1 MTIVSVKLDREN
13 LVPLPEDVLSLTK
26 KGIVSHKE
34 WPRPSQADVDLVLAK
49 LDKKYRKRYD
59 RVSKYLF
66 NH

>member
-1 MTIVSVKLDREN
+1 MKLYRED
-13 LVPLPEDVLSLTK
+13 LVPLPEDVLSLTE
-26 KGIVSHKE
+26 KGIVSHKD
-34 WPRPSQADVDLVLAK
+34 WPGPSQADVDLVLSK

>member
-1 MTIVSVKLDREN
+1 MTIVSVKLDRED
-13 LVPLPEDVLSLTK
+13 LVPLPEDVLSLTE
-26 KGIVSHKE
+26 KGIVSHKD
-34 WPRPSQADVDLVLAK
+34 WPRPSQAEVDLVLSK

>member
-1 MTIVSVKLDREN
+1 MTIVLVKLYRED
-13 LVPLPEDVLSLTK
+13 LVPLPEDVLSPTE
-26 KGIVSHKE
+26 KGIVSHKD
-34 WPRPSQADVDLVLAK
+34 WPRPSQADVDLVFSK